1 MLPGLFVIQ
10 DGSYPSCLIMEES
23 IATIRSRA
31 RFRNVARGCIPR
43 RAGEVTR
50 KKALEASVGGVC
62 AERRTRDRNCSKPLH
77 DVTEH
82 ARDHGV
88 LQLELAVNA
97 ENSAAM
103 RFYQRHGFVEV
114 GRIPNGFLGM
124 VPRTTS

>member
-1 MLPGLFVIQ
+1 MRKGER
-10 DGSYPSCLIMEES
+10 GTG
-23 IATIRSRA
+23 IA
-31 RFRNVARGCIPR
+31 
-43 RAGEVTR
+43 
-50 KKALEASVGGVC
+50 ASL
-62 AERRTRDRNCSKPLH
+62 LH

-114 GRIPNGFLGM
+114 GRIPNGFLGHDVESDELIM
-124 VPRTTS
+124 VLRLRR